1 MDPTIVAGLAV
12 LALIFG
18 WLIYTVLVQGARITR
33 QRDKLNLALTI
44 LREHDGLHEEFKR
57 RVALMHGVNPW
68 MATSARNT
76 TVMIT
81 DVSIDGTGGP
91 SNVVVDPAP
100 PSPRADL
107 GYAPWAGMQRRK

>member
-1 MDPTIVAGLAV
+1 MDPRLV
-12 LALIFG
+12 ALIAVMAT
-18 WLIYTVLVQGARITR
+18 IIVVLLYIVFVQGARIER
-33 QRDKLNLALTI
+33 KEDKLNLSLAI

-57 RVALMHGVNPW
+57 RLALLHGVNPK
-68 MATSARNT
+68 MVPPINPMLVPEA
-76 TVMIT
+76 
-81 DVSIDGTGGP
+81 SIDGTGGP